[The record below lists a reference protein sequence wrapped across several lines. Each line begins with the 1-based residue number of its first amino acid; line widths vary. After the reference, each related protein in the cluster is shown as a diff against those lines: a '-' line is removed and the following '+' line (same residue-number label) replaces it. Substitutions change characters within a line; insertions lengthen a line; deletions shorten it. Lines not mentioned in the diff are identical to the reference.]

1 MALIFKI
8 IPSSI
13 EIIVT
18 SISLEIPIQGLKNNK
33 LDPCPVPFVKNDL
46 ILKPAVTWPDS
57 SSFCTSKI
65 NSAYWFTQSFSKICY
80 HTTGHNADITSPR
93 VLLCWPVLVNVMIW
107 VKRLFAVKYFG
118 ILLTNCLLS
127 FFLSLCTPI
136 TCLITNNKTKNNR
149 LRQKFAIIL
158 IIYPLSHYCESQCW
172 FHRAGEIQGDCKLTW
187 ESGMR
192 VSQSKKIPSPNDI
205 LFYPCSHRVN
215 PPRLSSLN
223 EINEAASRK
232 NRDYEWLALERIEC
246 TTPKLKGPAGWAA
259 GWPSGQHVRI
269 ANQLSWVWL
278 LLWPLAGFVSYI
290 LFEFCLLYYLIRGL
304 TALPP

>member
-13 EIIVT
+13 EIVVI
-18 SISLEIPIQGLKNNK
+18 SISLEIPIQRLQNNK
-33 LDPCPVPFVKNDL
+33 LDSCPVPFDKNDL
-46 ILKPAVTWPDS
+46 ILKTAVTWPNS

-65 NSAYWFTQSFSKICY
+65 NSAYWFTQSFPKICY
-80 HTTGHNADITSPR
+80 HTTGHNADVTSPG
-93 VLLCWPVLVNVMIW
+93 VLLCWPVLVDVMIW
-107 VKRLFAVKYFG
+107 VKCLFAVKYFS

-149 LRQKFAIIL
+149 LRQKIAIIL
-158 IIYPLSHYCESQCW
+158 IIYSLSHYCGSQCW

-192 VSQSKKIPSPNDI
+192 VSQSKKIPSPSDI

-232 NRDYEWLALERIEC
+232 NRDYE
-246 TTPKLKGPAGWAA
+246 
-259 GWPSGQHVRI
+259 
-269 ANQLSWVWL
+269 
-278 LLWPLAGFVSYI
+278 
-290 LFEFCLLYYLIRGL
+290 
-304 TALPP
+304 

>member
-1 MALIFKI
+1 MQNNITLKVQCTFWQDSLPSLSNWWCQTWLMLQSNIIVALIFKI

-18 SISLEIPIQGLKNNK
+18 SISLEIPIQRLKNNK

-46 ILKPAVTWPDS
+46 ILKTAVTWPDS
-57 SSFCTSKI
+57 SRFCTSKI
-65 NSAYWFTQSFSKICY
+65 NSAYWFTQSSSKICY

-93 VLLCWPVLVNVMIW
+93 VLLCWPVLVDVMIW

-158 IIYPLSHYCESQCW
+158 IIYPLSHYCGSPMW
-172 FHRAGEIQGDCKLTW
+172 FHKAGIIQGDKCKLTMGRW
-187 ESGMR
+187 DEG
-192 VSQSKKIPSPNDI
+192 VSKQENSIP
-205 LFYPCSHRVN
+205 
-215 PPRLSSLN
+215 
-223 EINEAASRK
+223 
-232 NRDYEWLALERIEC
+232 
-246 TTPKLKGPAGWAA
+246 
-259 GWPSGQHVRI
+259 
-269 ANQLSWVWL
+269 
-278 LLWPLAGFVSYI
+278 
-290 LFEFCLLYYLIRGL
+290 
-304 TALPP
+304 